1 MIRAVLGPVLRH
13 KIATAVIGL
22 LMLGWGGLE
31 VGIRSSWFL
40 DAVSHNAVTRIEQAV
55 GGTVS
60 IEEFRF
66 GDARLA
72 FEITGLKISAGHD
85 ASDIAMVE
93 IPSAS
98 AALGWRSLLGG
109 AVVLESLRLQNP
121 VLQVTLGEGGF
132 ALLNQASGRALDS
145 GFTIRRFE
153 LEGGQLVWNG
163 QPYALGFQAEGLQ
176 IETTFDPGSQQYRVD
191 AELSEPRVGGEG
203 SAALKGTTVSLSAVA
218 DRTGIEISGAEI
230 RGPDLSAQLRGTIRG
245 QPHPFAKCVYSLKAA
260 LAPLAELVGYGE
272 RGLLGSLEVSGEV
285 EWDGSRNSV
294 LYSGGFTTADAGAD
308 AFQLDL
314 SMAGRFSGNETG
326 MVLADLAGT
335 ALGGGLEAQ
344 AEIDAPW
351 FQPRL
356 SSSGSVSDVALGR
369 IATAAGSSSPA
380 WGGLVD
386 ADFELSGTVMRNL
399 EGSLGLRVQPTT
411 EPSKIPVGGA
421 SSLRYRSVDNS
432 FTVEDFSLETPNVRA
447 SGNGLIEVASGG
459 ELQLEVDVD
468 SKQALERILAA
479 LGTGVTLPPS
489 APDGQYSYQGSLDWG
504 PDQLATATMNGD
516 FAIEDFVFGGQR
528 WDHLALRGTLARDRL
543 DVLEGRLVDG
553 SGGLRLSGSLPLLT
567 DGALNL
573 AISATAMDASKLA
586 RASGFTLPIE
596 GLLAMEASMTGSQS
610 APAATSN
617 ITVDAPTFFGE
628 RFDRLEA
635 DLHYTT
641 EGFELRNASLERGQS
656 RLNVTASMSGQAGEA
671 QLEMESNSWP
681 LEEFTWAGALVP
693 GITGALR
700 FDLRATGPPTVT
712 GPLGALELVGTWDV
726 SDLRRNGLEFGNWSG
741 SVQSERDAE
750 SIHLGWMAEV
760 FDGTFRGD
768 ATLWRQVGPS
778 SYNGNIEFKSLS
790 TLRLA
795 EFLDLP
801 SITPQ
806 GTLTGKAGFGG
817 VVGSAGTFEMN
828 GTIDQAEVLVPS
840 ADGEPQVLSNVFPLR
855 WGVKDG
861 AVQFDS
867 MVLTGPDTDFRIDG
881 AVGLAGDRSLGV
893 RIDGSVD
900 LGLLEGF
907 TSGLDT
913 TGTSKLGMRIR
924 GTLDDPLLEGSV
936 ELIDASISSPGV
948 PVQLSNL
955 NGAITFQGGQG
966 KISRLTATSG
976 GGTVQFSGVTSYRA
990 SRFEY
995 RLQAI
1000 ANDVRLNYPSNISSV
1015 IDGDFTWAGIGG
1027 QSILNGNVVISRM
1040 STASNLSFADLFSSL
1055 QNTESSLGNSP
1066 SLERLQVNV
1075 HVGAVQQLPIETS
1088 LVRDVQADFDLDI
1101 VGTLANPAVVGE
1113 IQIAQ
1118 GELRMLGTHYRINR
1132 GEIRFI
1138 ESPEAEPVLNVEL
1151 ETRIRD
1157 VDLALVL
1164 SGPGR
1169 NLDLSYRSDPPLP
1182 FHDLVDLVAVGK
1194 EPTVDPSIA
1203 SRRRIEQQSLVQT
1216 GADNLLSQAISRP
1229 VSKRLQRFFGVSR
1242 LKVDPQIGGLESNPS
1257 ARLSTEQQLAE
1268 DITLIYSY
1276 DLSSAQQQAIRLEWN
1291 PDRKWS
1297 FIVTRDQ
1304 NGLIG
1309 SDVLYKLRLR

>member
-1 MIRAVLGPVLRH
+1 MIKAVLGPVLRH
-13 KIATAVIGL
+13 KIATAAIGS
-22 LMLGWGGLE
+22 LMLGWGGFE

-40 DAVSHNAVTRIEQAV
+40 DAVSHNVVTRIEQTV

-60 IEEFRF
+60 IDEFRF
-66 GDARLA
+66 GDTRLA
-72 FEITGLKISAGHD
+72 FEIKGLKISADYDEG
-85 ASDIAMVE
+85 DIALVE
-93 IPSAS
+93 IPNAS

-109 AVVLESLRLQNP
+109 AVVLESLSLQNP
-121 VLQVTLGEGGF
+121 VLQVTLGEDGL
-132 ALLNQASGRALDS
+132 ALVNQASGRALDS
-145 GFTIRRFE
+145 GLTVRRFE
-153 LEGGQLVWNG
+153 LNGGQLVWNG
-163 QPYALGFQAEGLQ
+163 QPYHLGFQAEGLQ
-176 IETTFDPGSQQYRVD
+176 IETTFDPRSQQYTVD

-203 SAALKGTTVSLSAVA
+203 SLALKGTTVSLSAVA
-218 DRTGIEISGAEI
+218 DRAGIEISAAEI
-230 RGPDLSAQLRGTIRG
+230 RGPELSAQLRATIRG
-245 QPHPFAKCVYSLKAA
+245 QQHPFAKCVYSLKAA
-260 LAPLAELVGYGE
+260 IAPLAELVGHGD
-272 RGLLGSLEVSGEV
+272 RGLLGSLEVSGEL

-308 AFQLDL
+308 AFQLGL
-314 SMAGRFSGNETG
+314 SMAGRFSGDESG
-326 MVLADLAGT
+326 MALADLAGT
-335 ALGGGLEAQ
+335 ALGGRLEAQ
-344 AEIDAPW
+344 AEIAAPW
-351 FQPRL
+351 SQPSL
-356 SSSGSVSDVALGR
+356 NSSGSVSDVALGR
-369 IATAAGSSSPA
+369 IATAAGSSAPA
-380 WGGLVD
+380 WGGLVE
-386 ADFELSGTVMRNL
+386 ADFELSGTVTRNL
-399 EGSLGLRVQPTT
+399 QASLGMRVLPTAG
-411 EPSKIPVGGA
+411 PSEIPLGGG
-421 SSLRYRSVDNS
+421 SSLRYRSVDRS
-432 FTVEDFSLETPNVRA
+432 ITVEEFSLQTPNVRA
-447 SGNGLIEVASGG
+447 SGSGLIEVASGG

-479 LGTGVTLPPS
+479 LGTGATLPPS

-504 PDQLATATMNGD
+504 PDRLATATLNGD
-516 FAIEDFVFGGQR
+516 FAIDDFVFGGQR
-528 WDHLALRGTLARDRL
+528 WDHLALRGSLAPDRL

-553 SGGLRLSGSLPLLT
+553 PGGLRLSGSLPLLT

-573 AISATAMDASKLA
+573 TISATAMDASKLA

-617 ITVDAPTFFGE
+617 ITIDAPTFFGE
-628 RFDRLEA
+628 RFDHLEA

-656 RLNVTASMSGQAGEA
+656 RLNVTASMFGQAGVA

-681 LEEFTWAGALVP
+681 LEEFTWARALVP

-700 FDLRATGPPTVT
+700 FDVRATGPPTVT
-712 GPLGALELVGTWDV
+712 GPLGALELTGSWDV

-741 SVQSERDAE
+741 SVHSERDVE
-750 SIHLGWMAEV
+750 SIHLGWIAEV
-760 FDGTFRGD
+760 FNGTFRGD
-768 ATLWRQVGPS
+768 ATLWQQIGPS
-778 SYNGNIEFKSLS
+778 SYNGSIEFNSLS
-790 TLRLA
+790 TQRLA

-828 GTIDQAEVLVPS
+828 GTIEQAQVFVPS
-840 ADGEPQVLSNVFPLR
+840 VNGEPQVLSNVFPLR

-861 AVQFDS
+861 ALQFDS

-881 AVGLAGDRSLGV
+881 AVGLVGDRSLGV

-900 LGLLEGF
+900 LRLLEGL
-907 TSGLDT
+907 TPNLDA
-913 TGTSKLGMRIR
+913 TGTSKLAMRIR
-924 GTLDDPLLEGSV
+924 GTLDDPLLEGSA
-936 ELIDASISSPGV
+936 ELMNASVSSPGV
-948 PVQLSNL
+948 PAQLSNL
-955 NGAITFQGGQG
+955 NGVITFEGGQG

-976 GGTVQFSGVTSYRA
+976 GGTVQFSGVASYRA
-990 SRFEY
+990 SELEY

-1000 ANDVRLNYPSNISSV
+1000 ANDVRVNYPSNISSV
-1015 IDGDFTWAGIGG
+1015 IDGDLTWAGIGG
-1027 QSILNGNVVISRM
+1027 QSIINGNVVISRM
-1040 STASNLSFADLFSSL
+1040 STASDLSFADLFSSL
-1055 QNTESSLGNSP
+1055 GNTQGNFGSSPL
-1066 SLERLQVNV
+1066 LERLQINV

-1101 VGTLANPAVVGE
+1101 VGTLANPAVIGE

-1138 ESPEAEPVLNVEL
+1138 DSPEAEPVLNVEL

-1216 GADNLLSQAISRP
+1216 GADNILSQAISRP